1 MLSNAYF
8 VWGCLSG
15 LAILAAVLI
24 SRCFFRVP
32 EGNLAVLTSFGRA
45 LAVGADPHVLRT
57 LGPGLNTK
65 APWQQVHIVP
75 VMEQN
80 LDLSGDHRG
89 LTAMTEDGTLLRFD
103 SILRFSPLPERLYDY
118 LFELRA
124 PMEHITGLFA
134 CLLRNEIA
142 NFHPDGNGAEHEV
155 GSYAML
161 RRERQHLHARIE
173 GFVRQ
178 RIGEH
183 YGVRFHAVD
192 LTDILPPDE
201 LADALNAVINAQAEA
216 NALYARAEADNQQK
230 LLAAERGVAIARE
243 HARAAADEARVL
255 AAHLAQLHGAGV
267 LSAYIARRRAEV
279 YGEARSLFLH
289 EPDALDKSASP
300 APQRKEAA

>member
-8 VWGCLSG
+8 IWGFLIG
-15 LAILAAVLI
+15 LLALAAVLA
-24 SRCFFRVP
+24 SRCFFRVA
-32 EGNLAVLTSFGRA
+32 EGHLAVLESFGRA
-45 LAVGADPHVLRT
+45 IADGPDRRALRT
-57 LGPGLNTK
+57 YGSGLNTK
-65 APWQQVHIVP
+65 APWHRVHIVP
-75 VMEQN
+75 IMEQN
-80 LDLSGDHRG
+80 LDLSGDQRG
-89 LTAMTEDGTLLRFD
+89 LTAMTEDGTILRFD

-142 NFHPDGNGAEHEV
+142 NFHPNDSSAAHEI

-178 RIGEH
+178 QIGEH

-201 LADALNAVINAQAEA
+201 LADALNAVINAHAEA
-216 NALYARAEADNQQK
+216 NTLYARAEADNQQK
-230 LLAAERGVAIARE
+230 VLAAERGVAIARE
-243 HARAAADEARVL
+243 HAQAAADEARVL
-255 AAHLAQLHGAGV
+255 AAHLARLHEAGV

-289 EPDALDKSASP
+289 EPDPLDADRAT
-300 APQRKEAA
+300 APRSKEAA

>member
-8 VWGCLSG
+8 IWGLFSG
-15 LAILAAVLI
+15 LAGLSAVLI
-24 SRCFFRVP
+24 YRCFFHVP
-32 EGNLAVLTSFGRA
+32 EGHVAVLVSFGRA
-45 LAVGADPHVLRT
+45 LALGSDPRALRT
-57 LGPGLNTK
+57 FGPGLNTK
-65 APWQQVHIVP
+65 APWQTVHVVP

-103 SILRFSPLPERLYDY
+103 SILRFSPRPERLYDY

-124 PMEHITGLFA
+124 PIEHITGLFA

-142 NFHPDGNGAEHEV
+142 NFRPESPRSNSEV
-155 GSYAML
+155 GSYALL
-161 RRERQHLHARIE
+161 RRERQRLHARIE
-173 GFVRQ
+173 RFVHD

-201 LADALNAVINAQAEA
+201 LVDALNAVINAQAES

-230 LLAAERGVAIARE
+230 LLAAERGVAIAKRQ
-243 HARAAADEARVL
+243 AQAAAEEARVL
-255 AAHLAQLHGAGV
+255 AAHLRELHAAGV
-267 LSAYIARRRAEV
+267 LSSYIARRRAEV

-289 EPDALDKSASP
+289 EPDALEPKSS
-300 APQRKEAA
+300 RSTSSKEAA

>member
-1 MLSNAYF
+1 MLANAN
-8 VWGCLSG
+8 VIWGFLTG
-15 LAILAAVLI
+15 LCVLAAVLI

-32 EGNLAVLTSFGRA
+32 EGHLAVLVSFGRA
-45 LAVGADPHVLRT
+45 LADGPDHRSLRT
-57 LGPGLNTK
+57 YPAGLNLK
-65 APWQQVHIVP
+65 APWQEVHIVP

-89 LTAMTEDGTLLRFD
+89 LSAMTEDGTLLRFD
-103 SILRFSPLPERLYDY
+103 SILRFAPLRERLYDY

-124 PMEHITGLFA
+124 PIEHITGLFA

-142 NFHPDGNGAEHEV
+142 NFRPDGPPAEREV

-173 GFVRQ
+173 RFVRE
-178 RIGEH
+178 RIGER

-216 NALYARAEADNQQK
+216 HALYARAEADNQQRVM
-230 LLAAERGVAIARE
+230 AAERGVAIARQQ
-243 HARAAADEARVL
+243 ARAAAEEARVL
-255 AAHLAQLHGAGV
+255 SAHLTRLHDSGV
-267 LSAYIARRRAEV
+267 LPAYIARRRAEV
-279 YGEARSLFLH
+279 YSEARSLFLH
-289 EPDALDKSASP
+289 EPDALGLKPPRSTDE
-300 APQRKEAA
+300 KEAA

>member
-8 VWGCLSG
+8 TWGFLSG
-15 LAILAAVLI
+15 LLALAAVLA
-24 SRCFFRVP
+24 SRCFFRVA
-32 EGNLAVLTSFGRA
+32 EGHLAVLESFGRA
-45 LAVGADPHVLRT
+45 IADGPDRRALRT
-57 LGPGLNTK
+57 YGPGLNTK
-65 APWQQVHIVP
+65 APWHRVHSVP
-75 VMEQN
+75 IMEQN

-89 LTAMTEDGTLLRFD
+89 LSAMTEDGTILRFD

-124 PMEHITGLFA
+124 PIEHITGLFA

-142 NFHPDGNGAEHEV
+142 NFHPNDSSAEHEI

-161 RRERQHLHARIE
+161 RRERQHLHANIE

-201 LADALNAVINAQAEA
+201 LADALNAVINAHAEA
-216 NALYARAEADNQQK
+216 NTLYARAEADNQQK
-230 LLAAERGVAIARE
+230 LLAAERGVAIAHE
-243 HARAAADEARVL
+243 HAQAAADEARVL
-255 AAHLAQLHGAGV
+255 AAHLARLHGAGV
-267 LSAYIARRRAEV
+267 LSSYIARRRAEV

-289 EPDALDKSASP
+289 EPEVLSAISAP
-300 APQRKEAA
+300 ASRGKEAA